1 MRNTSNK
8 LKTLYAASIA
18 VAIAITAVYEAN
30 VLAAGDKAGD
40 DVLEYYCT
48 TMMELLTIILIP
60 LALRLFKFDK
70 VRNKLIKGGEETLL
84 KMAPLRMA
92 LFALPMIVNTTL
104 YYLFMSTTFGYMSI
118 ICLICMAFIY
128 PSENRCKSEIAD
140 E

>member
-60 LALRLFKFDK
+60 LALRLFKLDK

-84 KMAPLRMA
+84 KMASLRMA
-92 LFALPMIVNTTL
+92 LIALPMIANTTL